1 MTGGDSPR
9 GRRVG
14 ATAGD
19 RLGRGAPADA
29 PAATRRLDLRGVEP
43 AGSAFDEP

>member
-1 MTGGDSPR
+1 MTGGDGSR
-9 GRRVG
+9 GRRLG

-29 PAATRRLDLRGVEP
+29 PLGTPTGR
-43 AGSAFDEP
+43 AGS